1 MRPAT
6 FAVASFAAVA
16 LWLSISPSSAGFS
29 PQESAPATTAAAPK
43 THKVA
48 TEDLTLTFDRDGRID
63 SAKHVKVRLLPE
75 AYGGGFEVAEVLK
88 RGGRVKKGDVL
99 LRLDSESIDKAID
112 DAKID
117 ADHAAR
123 RLKIAQAE
131 VVVMKEDN
139 ATRLEQ
145 VAKARTK
152 AEKEVEIW
160 DKYESPDMLRQQ
172 ELGMM
177 SREFGMADQKQELA
191 QLEEMYSGTH
201 LAQETKDIVLDRA
214 RRGVM
219 MGEEYM
225 KLAKNDETVAKQYRH
240 PQRDEQVRDALKWAK
255 EDESHAKVGVTSTED
270 RKAMDLEGAERGVK
284 DSQEKLADLTAD
296 RALLEVVAPADGI
309 MTNIEL
315 EAKDNVG
322 ARQAIC
328 EILDPTDLV
337 VKFSAL
343 PEDLRILAPAEGE
356 AVRNVTLRLPDF
368 PEIKLNGTITEMGE
382 MISTGGGEANTIPV
396 TVKIAGA
403 SNPMLRLGLKCKVG
417 AERTLKGVLAVPK
430 ECIKTEAGKTTCKVL
445 TAGGKTEERTIV
457 VGPSNDKLTMVV
469 EGLKTGDEV
478 VIEEKK

>member
-1 MRPAT
+1 
-6 FAVASFAAVA
+6 
-16 LWLSISPSSAGFS
+16 
-29 PQESAPATTAAAPK
+29 
-43 THKVA
+43 
-48 TEDLTLTFDRDGRID
+48 
-63 SAKHVKVRLLPE
+63 
-75 AYGGGFEVAEVLK
+75 
-88 RGGRVKKGDVL
+88 
-99 LRLDSESIDKAID
+99 
-112 DAKID
+112 
-117 ADHAAR
+117 
-123 RLKIAQAE
+123 
-131 VVVMKEDN
+131 
-139 ATRLEQ
+139 
-145 VAKARTK
+145 
-152 AEKEVEIW
+152 
-160 DKYESPDMLRQQ
+160 MLRQQ
-172 ELGMM
+172 DLSMM

-255 EDESHAKVGVTSTED
+255 EDESHAKVGVASTED
-270 RKAMDLEGAERGVK
+270 RKAMDLEGAQRGVK
-284 DSQEKLADLTAD
+284 DAQEKLADLTAD
-296 RALLEVVAPADGI
+296 RGLLEVVAPADGI

-315 EAKDNVG
+315 EPKDNVG

-328 EILDPTDLV
+328 EVLDPTDLV

-368 PEIKLNGTITEMGE
+368 PEIKLTGTITEMGE
-382 MISTGGGEANTIPV
+382 MISSGGGEANTIPV

-403 SNPMLRLGLKCKVG
+403 SNPLVRLGLKCKVG

-430 ECIKTEAGKTTCKVL
+430 ECIKTEAGKSTCKVL
-445 TAGGKTEERTIV
+445 TSGGKTEERTIV
-457 VGPSNDKLTMVV
+457 VGPSNDKMTMVV
-469 EGLKTGDEV
+469 EGLKAGDEV